1 LKKGIE
7 KATDIVV
14 NKLKKASKLVEDDKA
29 INQVASISAND
40 ETIGKLIADAMA
52 KVGKDGV
59 ITIEEGKTMDT
70 ELTFTEG
77 MQFDRG
83 YLSAYFVTDTEKM
96 EVSYEDIYILITDK
110 KISNVQEILP
120 ILEQLVQ
127 QGGKL
132 LIIAED
138 VEGDALSTL
147 VINRLRGAFQ
157 CVAVKAPGF
166 GDRRKAMLEDIA
178 LLTGGTV
185 ISSQLG
191 MDLKATDA

>member
-1 LKKGIE
+1 MKKGIE